1 MSNQKREPF
10 GCLAWAVIVGVILLL
25 LSLLA
30 PLTNRVSKVGE
41 VMMSVS
47 NCRQVIVSLK
57 QYATLHDDAFPDT
70 VITQNGGVC
79 RSSNA
84 AFRQMI
90 KEEIVTD
97 ERIFGCPKSPFTP
110 DNNIGTA
117 PEFTEALKPGECHWM
132 MTAELNDRMAGH
144 IPFVF
149 ENTIYPDPPLRWRT
163 DDDAKLSRG
172 RSWKGKKI
180 IIGRLDGSA
189 AVFDLKPDGT
199 AITNGAPNHSNQTPI
214 DLPQPFKILYIEE

>member
-1 MSNQKREPF
+1 MSDQKREPF
-10 GCLAWAVIVGVILLL
+10 GCLAWTVIVGVILLL

-30 PLTNRVSKVGE
+30 PLTNRVSKVSE
-41 VMMSVS
+41 MMKSVS
-47 NCRQVIVSLK
+47 NCKQVIVSLK

-70 VITQNGGVC
+70 VMTQNGDVC

-97 ERIFGCPKSPFTP
+97 ERIFGCSKSPFTP

-117 PEFTEALKPGECHWM
+117 PDFTEALKPGECHWM
-132 MTAELNDRMAGH
+132 MTAGLNELMDGN

-149 ENTIYPDPPLRWRT
+149 ENTLYPDPPLRWRT
-163 DDDAKLSRG
+163 DDAKPSRG
-172 RSWKGKKI
+172 RSWNRHQI
-180 IIGRLDGSA
+180 VIGRLDGSA
-189 AVFDLKPDGT
+189 TVFDLKPDGT
-199 AITNGAPNHSNQTPI
+199 AITSEGPHHSKQTHLN
-214 DLPQPFKILYIEE
+214 LPQPFKILDIEE

>member
-1 MSNQKREPF
+1 MTEQMHEHF
-10 GCLAWAVIVGVILLL
+10 GCLAWGVIIGVILLL
-25 LSLLA
+25 LSLIV
-30 PLTNRVSKVGE
+30 PLMNRIPKQGHQTKA
-41 VMMSVS
+41 VS
-47 NCRQVIVSLK
+47 NCRQVILALK
-57 QYATLHDDAFPDT
+57 QYADLHRSEFPDT
-70 VITQNGGVC
+70 VITQNGGDC

-90 KEEIVTD
+90 KEEIVAD

-117 PEFTEALKPGECHWM
+117 PDFTEALKPGECHWM
-132 MTAELNDRMAGH
+132 MTAGLNELMDGN

-149 ENTIYPDPPLRWRT
+149 ENTLYPDPPLRWGT
-163 DDDAKLSRG
+163 DDDTKPSRG
-172 RSWKGKKI
+172 RSWKEKTI

-189 AVFDLKPDGT
+189 TVFDLKPDGT

-214 DLPQPFKILYIEE
+214 DLPQPFKILDIEE